1 MGRGEIFR
9 FMPYSSAPSVAV
21 GRCIGADRSE
31 VPAHAVP
38 AAAVDFGAHSAP
50 SPSPSSTPE
59 VHSSEALWYVSCLA
73 FTAHQHTVTS
83 VL

>member
-21 GRCIGADRSE
+21 GVLGADRTE

-38 AAAVDFGAHSAP
+38 TAAVDFGAHSA
-50 SPSPSSTPE
+50 PSPSSTPE